1 LWQNISWVVKYRE
14 QVREQKIEEV
24 KLVELKEV
32 KEWKI
37 EKILNKRKY
46 KE

>member
-1 LWQNISWVVKYRE
+1 MWQNISWVVKYRE
-14 QVREQKIEEV
+14 QVRGQKIEEV
-24 KLVELKEV
+24 KPVKLKEV
-32 KEWKI
+32 EKWKI